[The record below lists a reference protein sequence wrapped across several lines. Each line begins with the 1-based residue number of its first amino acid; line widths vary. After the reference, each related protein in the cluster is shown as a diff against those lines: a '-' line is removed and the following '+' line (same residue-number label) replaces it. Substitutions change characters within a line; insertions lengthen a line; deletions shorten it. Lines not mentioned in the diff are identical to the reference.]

1 MEYFCCVLRRH
12 LIKKFKD
19 VNANAL
25 FNSFLMGSQFIFK
38 NSFVPMWALLSRF
51 KQYLMHLFW
60 AICILFD
67 CRLFSKGYYAAQ
79 AWSKCGVAAAVDVKT
94 KWRMFRGKGK

>member
-25 FNSFLMGSQFIFK
+25 FIGCYDKCLK
-38 NSFVPMWALLSRF
+38 NGEHQ
-51 KQYLMHLFW
+51 KLF
-60 AICILFD
+60 
-67 CRLFSKGYYAAQ
+67 
-79 AWSKCGVAAAVDVKT
+79 
-94 KWRMFRGKGK
+94 

>member
-12 LIKKFKD
+12 LIKNLKTL
-19 VNANAL
+19 AQMHCSTL
-25 FNSFLMGSQFIFK
+25 FLVGSQFIFK

-67 CRLFSKGYYAAQ
+67 CRLFSKGYHATQ
-79 AWSKCGVAAAVDVKT
+79 A
-94 KWRMFRGKGK
+94 

>member
-25 FNSFLMGSQFIFK
+25 FNSLLVGSQFIFK
-38 NSFVPMWALLSRF
+38 NSFVPMGALLSRF

-67 CRLFSKGYYAAQ
+67 CRLFSKGYHAAQ
-79 AWSKCGVAAAVDVKT
+79 A
-94 KWRMFRGKGK
+94 

>member
-1 MEYFCCVLRRH
+1 MKYFCCVLRRH
-12 LIKKFKD
+12 LVKKFKD
-19 VNANAL
+19 VNSILECYNL
-25 FNSFLMGSQFIFK
+25 FSGVELSMRSFFVVQMHCSTLFLVGSQFILK

-67 CRLFSKGYYAAQ
+67 CRLFSKGYHAAQ
-79 AWSKCGVAAAVDVKT
+79 A
-94 KWRMFRGKGK
+94 

>member
-1 MEYFCCVLRRH
+1 MHCST
-12 LIKKFKD
+12 
-19 VNANAL
+19 L
-25 FNSFLMGSQFIFK
+25 FLVGSQFIFK

-67 CRLFSKGYYAAQ
+67 CVCSAKGTMQ
-79 AWSKCGVAAAVDVKT
+79 HRHSQGVAGSRRYIVSVVK
-94 KWRMFRGKGK
+94 KVIEIFVYGREI

>member
-25 FNSFLMGSQFIFK
+25 FNSFLVGSQFIFK
-38 NSFVPMWALLSRF
+38 NSFVPTWALLSRF

-67 CRLFSKGYYAAQ
+67 CRLFSKGYRAAQ
-79 AWSKCGVAAAVDVKT
+79 A
-94 KWRMFRGKGK
+94 

>member
-1 MEYFCCVLRRH
+1 MHCSTLYLV
-12 LIKKFKD
+12 
-19 VNANAL
+19 
-25 FNSFLMGSQFIFK
+25 GSESIFK

-67 CRLFSKGYYAAQ
+67 CRLFSKGYHATQ
-79 AWSKCGVAAAVDVKT
+79 ASQSVAGSRRYIVSVVK
-94 KWRMFRGKGK
+94 KVIEIFVYGREI

>member
-1 MEYFCCVLRRH
+1 MHCST
-12 LIKKFKD
+12 
-19 VNANAL
+19 L
-25 FNSFLMGSQFIFK
+25 FLVGSQFIFK

-67 CRLFSKGYYAAQ
+67 CRLFLQHRHSQ
-79 AWSKCGVAAAVDVKT
+79 SVAGSRRYIVSVVK
-94 KWRMFRGKGK
+94 KVIEIFVYGREI

>member
-19 VNANAL
+19 VGANAL
-25 FNSFLMGSQFIFK
+25 FNSFLVGSQFIFK

-51 KQYLMHLFW
+51 KQYPMHLFW

-67 CRLFSKGYYAAQ
+67 CRLSMQ
-79 AWSKCGVAAAVDVKT
+79 RRHSQSVAGSRRYIVSVVK
-94 KWRMFRGKGK
+94 KVIEIFVYGREI

>member
-1 MEYFCCVLRRH
+1 MHCST
-12 LIKKFKD
+12 
-19 VNANAL
+19 L
-25 FNSFLMGSQFIFK
+25 FLVGSQFIFK

-67 CRLFSKGYYAAQ
+67 CRLFSKGYHAALVRHSQ
-79 AWSKCGVAAAVDVKT
+79 SVAGSRHYIVTLVK
-94 KWRMFRGKGK
+94 KVIEIFVYGREI